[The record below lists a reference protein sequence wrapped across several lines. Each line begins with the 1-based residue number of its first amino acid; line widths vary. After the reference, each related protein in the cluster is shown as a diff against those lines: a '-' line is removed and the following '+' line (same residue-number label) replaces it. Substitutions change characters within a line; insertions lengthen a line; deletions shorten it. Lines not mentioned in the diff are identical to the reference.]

1 MDSELVKL
9 IGQGG
14 FSVGLLVI
22 LGKIVW
28 KVGLKMVAAIDRM
41 IDKLDS
47 HTKTDVEAWAQV
59 NSMIHQNSKETAS
72 QVAGLFR
79 EVTQTLESLR
89 QSMSEDLSAIRQ
101 DLAVLSARF
110 DTAMELTP
118 IPEETSRGHRR
129 LRTDPGVRTDLGH
142 ERTTERHERVP
153 TSGVPVVDRPDHK
166 KW

>member
-1 MDSELVKL
+1 MDPELIKL

-14 FSVGLLVI
+14 MGVLSVGILVV

-59 NSMIHQNSKETAS
+59 NIMIHQNSKDSAV
-72 QVAGLFR
+72 QVAELFR

-89 QSMSEDLSAIRQ
+89 QSMSEELSAIRQ
-101 DLAVLSARF
+101 DLAVLNARI

-118 IPEETSRGHRR
+118 IPPSMPEPHRPRRSR
-129 LRTDPGVRTDLGH
+129 TEPGQNPISG
-142 ERTTERHERVP
+142 ERPER
-153 TSGVPVVDRPDHK
+153 K

>member
-1 MDSELVKL
+1 MDPELLKL

-14 FSVGLLVI
+14 VGVLSVGILVV
-22 LGKIVW
+22 LGKVVW

-59 NSMIHQNSKETAS
+59 NAMIHQNSKETAT
-72 QVAGLFR
+72 QVAELFR

-89 QSMSEDLSAIRQ
+89 QSMTEQLGAIQQ
-101 DLAVLSARF
+101 DLAVLSARV

-118 IPEETSRGHRR
+118 LPPTPVPDPPRFRR
-129 LRTDPGVRTDLGH
+129 ARTEPGQ
-142 ERTTERHERVP
+142 ERVP
-153 TSGVPVVDRPDHK
+153 NPIPGERSERK